1 MLFLQHS
8 YEIKVPPP
16 TPLPIL
22 TMRTFGTEKKKQRL
36 SVIKDES
43 GRAEVE
49 TQEFLASPYI
59 QMFSFKRY
67 FNIKKCC
74 SISQSKYNELFISQP
89 PLGKALLFI
98 KALWTTKWWSQLFL
112 CSLSSPKSV
121 YGCESPEGHP
131 PTLQFFFLKNFPNI
145 QLYVDINLFHLK
157 QMWKTQW
164 IITSL
169 KKLLRVVPDRFPLS
183 VSHPDKTKQTP
194 KLDAKNISQARNF
207 WL

>member
-98 KALWTTKWWSQLFL
+98 KAL
-112 CSLSSPKSV
+112 
-121 YGCESPEGHP
+121 
-131 PTLQFFFLKNFPNI
+131 
-145 QLYVDINLFHLK
+145 
-157 QMWKTQW
+157 
-164 IITSL
+164 
-169 KKLLRVVPDRFPLS
+169 
-183 VSHPDKTKQTP
+183 
-194 KLDAKNISQARNF
+194 
-207 WL
+207 